1 LSRVCTAVVTGNH
14 PKSVKNMFLAD
25 LPGFKNPFLIPKK
38 SFYLA
43 YPSHQKA
50 ELIIAEGNSTI
61 IFFCFI
67 VIIFRSE

>member
-1 LSRVCTAVVTGNH
+1 
-14 PKSVKNMFLAD
+14 MFLAD